1 MTSNRASVNVGGRRN
16 GANIVDISTIFEVE
30 RDLGQVGCRQHLD
43 IARQWTAYSHV
54 VVSIDQTL
62 PLKFLS

>member
-43 IARQWTAYSHV
+43 IARQ
-54 VVSIDQTL
+54 
-62 PLKFLS
+62 